1 MSYTFNS
8 YESMLFGEDGE
19 TPILEYTLERVLSEA
34 KSDKFEKIFVR
45 IDEVEEVFVKRK
57 KQEKSR
63 IVARFAVSIEKSK
76 MDIANQILE
85 RLNENSVPFN
95 GVIRMGFYSWPERS
109 FKYGSFNRRVIVA
122 EENSLEERFQESLN
136 QAVSSSFWNLYDEKI
151 EEVKRLRDEVESL
164 KIKIEQL
171 EKK

>member
-19 TPILEYTLERVLSEA
+19 TPILEHTLERVLSEA
-34 KSDKFEKIFVR
+34 KSDEFEKMFVR

-57 KQEKSR
+57 KQQKSR
-63 IVARFAVSIEKSK
+63 IIARFAVSVETSK

-95 GVIRMGFYSWPERS
+95 GVIRMGF
-109 FKYGSFNRRVIVA
+109 
-122 EENSLEERFQESLN
+122 
-136 QAVSSSFWNLYDEKI
+136 
-151 EEVKRLRDEVESL
+151 
-164 KIKIEQL
+164 
-171 EKK
+171 